1 MTNATTTT
9 AAPTFQTIAAFKRS
23 TTYRRWRVLD
33 VQLAAAIEAGDLET
47 EKSLSSEWAALDQI
61 VQDVYAALA

>member
-23 TTYRRWRVLD
+23 TTYRRWRVID

-47 EKSLSSEWAALDQI
+47 EQSLSSEWAALDQI

>member
-47 EKSLSSEWAALDQI
+47 EQSLSSEWAALDQI

>member
-1 MTNATTTT
+1 MQ
-9 AAPTFQTIAAFKRS
+9 APIYLTIAEFKRS

-47 EKSLSSEWAALDQI
+47 EQRLSPEWAELDLI
-61 VQDVYAALA
+61 VRDVYAALA

>member
-1 MTNATTTT
+1 MQ
-9 AAPTFQTIAAFKRS
+9 APIYLTIAEFKRS
-23 TTYRRWRVLD
+23 TTYRRWRVID

>member
-47 EKSLSSEWAALDQI
+47 EQSLSPEWAALDLI
-61 VQDVYAALA
+61 VQDVYASLT